1 MDVLVIGG
9 GVSGLT
15 CAVTLQT
22 RGHRVELWAE
32 QLSPATT
39 SNVAAAFWYPYKA
52 EPPERVLGWA
62 ATSHTRFLALA
73 PDADAGVRV
82 RTAIEVLRSPRPR
95 PWWAD
100 AVPDFRDAS
109 AAQLPAWA
117 HAGWAFTAPVADTR
131 RYLPFLRA
139 WFEREGG
146 VVRTQRVE
154 DLAALP
160 GAAIVNCSGLGART
174 LCGDATLFPIR
185 GQLVHV
191 QDPGL
196 DAIVID
202 EDDPRGIAYV
212 VPRGDDCVLGGTAEV
227 GDEELAPREAT
238 ADAIVA
244 RCRGLVAAH
253 DLGAA
258 PRRALAVGLR
268 PGRAAVRLEAERL
281 ADGRTIVHDYGHGG
295 AGVTLSWGCADEVA
309 TLVERALGRA

>member
-15 CAVTLQT
+15 CAVTLRH
-22 RGHRVELWAE
+22 RGYRVELWAE

-62 ATSHTRFLALA
+62 ATSHARLLALA
-73 PDADAGVRV
+73 PDPAAGVRLRAAV
-82 RTAIEVLRSPRPR
+82 EVLRSPRPR
-95 PWWAD
+95 PWWAA

-109 AAQLPAWA
+109 AAELPPWA
-117 HAGWAFTAPVADTR
+117 AAGWAFSAPVADTR

-146 VVRTQRVE
+146 VVRQRRVD
-154 DLAALP
+154 DLAGLP
-160 GAAIVNCSGLGART
+160 GAAVVNCSGLGART
-174 LCGDATLFPIR
+174 LCGDASVFPIR

-227 GDEELAPREAT
+227 GDEDLTARDAT
-238 ADAIVA
+238 SDAIVA

-258 PRRALAVGLR
+258 PRRGVAVGLR
-268 PGRAAVRLEAERL
+268 PGRAAVRLEAERGD
-281 ADGRTIVHDYGHGG
+281 DGRTIVHDYGHGG
-295 AGVTLSWGCADEVA
+295 AGVTLSWGCAEEVA
-309 TLVERALGRA
+309 TLIERALGPA